1 MRVVHVT
8 GAGFGPVAASHAST
22 FGERLKGLT
31 AAASLP
37 ALLIDSSSVHTFG
50 MQGPIGVVG
59 LDEGMRVVASQVVA
73 PNRVVW
79 LRGSS
84 RILEVPT
91 EVSLPEV
98 GIQLGLVS
106 DA

>member
-1 MRVVHVT
+1 MRTVRIA

-22 FGERLKGLT
+22 FSERLKGLA

-50 MQGPIGVVG
+50 MAAPIGVVG
-59 LDEGMRVVASQVVA
+59 IDELNRVVAARFVP

-79 LRGSS
+79 LRGSTM
-84 RILEVPT
+84 ILEVPEGSGLPDVGT
-91 EVSLPEV
+91 RLSLEQ
-98 GIQLGLVS
+98 G
-106 DA
+106 